1 MFTNTIQQWLATQ
14 CASIPGAHSGVVTL
28 PAQGSQKSIV
38 VRWPESEPGFDALLS
53 AAQVVLKHC
62 KPIIQVPRRS
72 TDRDSI
78 SAVVATP
85 IVIEGR
91 PMGAASLSLKNV
103 DKEQSKATLK
113 TLNAAI
119 PALGQLFK
127 AQEVRK
133 TPPPELEM
141 VTGLLATAL
150 THKRFKAS
158 VTAIA
163 TELTGL
169 LNCDR
174 VSIGMRQI
182 ERTRLVGISHNAE
195 IKPRQDLIR
204 ALATVMDEAIDQA
217 ASIQFPRNL
226 PKPPRITLAH
236 EDFAGRF
243 KAGSVCTVPL
253 FFAQEPVGALLL
265 ERPEGKPFSQNTVEL
280 CEHLASFLAPVLQ
293 MKFRA
298 DQSWPKRLLT
308 TIFNL
313 KSSLLSRDGIAS
325 KIVLA
330 VFIAG
335 ITFALLPIMIFKI
348 SAPAQ
353 LEGAVQRMVTAPND
367 GYIKTIHARPGDTVS
382 KGQIIIELEDRDL
395 RLQQR
400 ELQGELAQFESAYG
414 AALASRDRTR
424 LAVAS
429 AEIEKTTAQL
439 ALVDQKLLRIKLR
452 APFDGIVI
460 LGDLSQTLGAPVK
473 RGDKLMTLAPA
484 GDYRV
489 VFDVDERDIG
499 YLEHGQVGYLS
510 LSSNPSKRHR
520 VQINRIMPMAIVKEG
535 RNTFVAEAKIM
546 TAVSTSLRPGL
557 KGIVK
562 VEVESRSPLWIALHR
577 SWNWLTFK
585 LWSWTGYA

>member
-1 MFTNTIQQWLATQ
+1 MFTDILQQWLATQ
-14 CASIPGAHSGVVTL
+14 CASIPGVHSGVVTL

-38 VRWPESEPGFDALLS
+38 VRWPENGPDLKSLLS
-53 AAQVVLKHC
+53 AAQAVLKHR
-62 KPIIQVPRRS
+62 KPIIQVPRRAE
-72 TDRDSI
+72 DKDSKPT
-78 SAVVATP
+78 VVATP
-85 IVIEGR
+85 LQVEGQ
-91 PMGAASLSLKNV
+91 PMGVASLCLDGADTK
-103 DKEQSKATLK
+103 QGKAALK
-113 TLNAAI
+113 TLSAAI
-119 PALGQLFK
+119 PALGQLFQ
-127 AQEVRK
+127 ADVVPK
-133 TPPPELEM
+133 TKPPELEM

-158 VTAIA
+158 ITALA
-163 TELTGL
+163 TELARL
-169 LNCDR
+169 LACDR
-174 VSIGMRQI
+174 VSIGVRQI

-204 ALATVMDEAIDQA
+204 ALSTVMDEAIDQA
-217 ASIQFPRNL
+217 ASIQFPQDPSRA
-226 PKPPRITLAH
+226 PRITLAH
-236 EDFAGRF
+236 QEYAAQFN
-243 KAGSVCTVPL
+243 AGSVCTVPL

-265 ERPEGKPFSQNTVEL
+265 ERPADKPFTQHTVEL

-298 DQSWPKRLLT
+298 DQPWPKRLLSA
-308 TIFNL
+308 FFGF
-313 KSSLLSRDGIAS
+313 KASLFSREGITS

-330 VFIAG
+330 ILMGGLALGSMPIA
-335 ITFALLPIMIFKI
+335 IFKI

-353 LEGAVQRMVTAPND
+353 LEGAIQRMVTAPND
-367 GYIKTIHARPGDTVS
+367 GYIKTIYARPGDHVS
-382 KGQIIIELEDRDL
+382 NGQILIELEDRDL

-439 ALVDQKLLRIKLR
+439 ALVDQKLSRIQLR
-452 APFDGIVI
+452 APFDGVVI
-460 LGDLSQTLGAPVK
+460 LGDLSQALGAPVK

-499 YLEHGQVGYLS
+499 YLEEGQAGYLA
-510 LSSNPSKRHR
+510 LSSNPSERHR
-520 VQINRIMPMAIVKEG
+520 VQINRIMPMATVKEG
-535 RNTFVAEAKIM
+535 RNTFVAEAKIIVAAA
-546 TAVSTSLRPGL
+546 TPLRPGL

-562 VEVESRSPLWIALHR
+562 VEVEPRSPLWVALHR
-577 SWNWLTFK
+577 SWSWVTFK